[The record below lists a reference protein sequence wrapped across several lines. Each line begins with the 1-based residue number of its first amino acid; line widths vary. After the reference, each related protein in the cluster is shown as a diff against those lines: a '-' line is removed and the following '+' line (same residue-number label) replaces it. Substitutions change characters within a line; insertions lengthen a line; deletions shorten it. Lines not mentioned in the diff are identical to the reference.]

1 MRYIKI
7 VLKKN
12 ILIVLTY
19 IGLGIFNAFMSN
31 YKADY
36 FQQIIDGLSA
46 GKLTFT
52 NIMIYGSILISIHCM
67 SYFDNYPDQK
77 LAQGIYLDFKLLALK
92 KISTIDYMAYQK
104 IGTGKLVQRIENG
117 ASAGRNVIY
126 NFWLRVIRDLLPTIV
141 FSIYFIWKIN
151 KAITYALLIGYVI
164 IFIM

>member
-46 GKLTFT
+46 GKLTF
-52 NIMIYGSILISIHCM
+52 YKHYDLWF
-67 SYFDNYPDQK
+67 YFD
-77 LAQGIYLDFKLLALK
+77 
-92 KISTIDYMAYQK
+92 
-104 IGTGKLVQRIENG
+104 
-117 ASAGRNVIY
+117 
-126 NFWLRVIRDLLPTIV
+126 
-141 FSIYFIWKIN
+141 
-151 KAITYALLIGYVI
+151 
-164 IFIM
+164 

>member
-12 ILIVLTY
+12 ISIVLTY

-46 GKLTFT
+46 GKL
-52 NIMIYGSILISIHCM
+52 
-67 SYFDNYPDQK
+67 
-77 LAQGIYLDFKLLALK
+77 
-92 KISTIDYMAYQK
+92 
-104 IGTGKLVQRIENG
+104 VQRIENG

-126 NFWLRVIRDLLPTIV
+126 NFWLPVIRDLLPTIA

-164 IFIM
+164 IFIITNLLLKFLYQIREEHNDNIYL

>member
-1 MRYIKI
+1 MLAVTI
-7 VLKKN
+7 VLFRKLKIKEYNYALYKNSIEKN

-104 IGTGKLVQRIENG
+104 
-117 ASAGRNVIY
+117 
-126 NFWLRVIRDLLPTIV
+126 
-141 FSIYFIWKIN
+141 
-151 KAITYALLIGYVI
+151 
-164 IFIM
+164 